1 MRGGLGLV
9 HFHARPS
16 YTTEVIV
23 KKMDAM
29 FLIDF
34 TSTYL
39 FIERAFT
46 SLPHSILFLLCT
58 CSVIIPSKAPGEE
71 VNIEVDV
78 LAKLVE
84 SSMSSYAGS
93 LLAES
98 PLVKGL
104 AEENGRLRADLA
116 ALQRRVDLLENKA

>member
-1 MRGGLGLV
+1 MC
-9 HFHARPS
+9 
-16 YTTEVIV
+16 I
-23 KKMDAM
+23 
-29 FLIDF
+29 
-34 TSTYL
+34 
-39 FIERAFT
+39 
-46 SLPHSILFLLCT
+46 

-84 SSMSSYAGS
+84 SSLSSYAGS

-104 AEENGRLRADLA
+104 VEENGRLRADLA
-116 ALQRRVDLLENKA
+116 ALQRRVDLLEKMA